1 MKKKLTAA
9 ALGLALLFTAG
20 LGQASAS
27 SVLQSTVNKTVGIP
41 YKYGGTTLAGF
52 DCSGFTR
59 YVYKKVGVTLPHSS
73 KQQYQKGQSVKKTQ
87 LTKGDLVFFDT
98 SGSGI
103 SHVGIYLSNNEFV
116 SATSSKGIAITPI
129 NKGYWS
135 SKYYGAKRVLSTS
148 AAKKVGL

>member
-1 MKKKLTAA
+1 MKKKLAAA
-9 ALGLALLFTAG
+9 ALGLSLLFTAG

-27 SVLQSTVNKTVGIP
+27 VLTTTVNKTIGVP

-59 YVYKKVGVTLPHSS
+59 YVYKKLGVNLPHSS
-73 KQQYQKGQSVKKTQ
+73 KQQYKKGTSVKKSQ
-87 LTKGDLVFFDT
+87 LTKGDLVFFNT
-98 SGSGI
+98 SGKGI
-103 SHVGIYLSNNEFV
+103 SHVGIYLSNNNFV

-148 AAKKVGL
+148 AAKKAGL